1 MAIEALFAV
10 WGALANGSPTEA
22 RAADVG
28 GKLQQLFNAGE
39 TLLTIND
46 NNFGDPAVGFTK
58 HFAATVNSNGRV
70 SHYACQEGQTINFL
84 SPSS

>member
-10 WGALANGSPTEA
+10 WGALANGNANEA

-28 GKLQQLFNAGE
+28 QTLQRLFSNGE
-39 TLLTIND
+39 TTITIND
-46 NNFGDPAVGFTK
+46 DNFGDPAVGFEK
-58 HFAATVNSNGRV
+58 HFAATVNNDGRV

-84 SPSS
+84 TPSS